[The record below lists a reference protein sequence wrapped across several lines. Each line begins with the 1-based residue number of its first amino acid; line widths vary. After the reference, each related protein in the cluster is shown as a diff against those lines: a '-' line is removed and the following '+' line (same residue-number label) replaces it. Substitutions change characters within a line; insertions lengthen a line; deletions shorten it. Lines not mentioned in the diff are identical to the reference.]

1 MRSVRYIFFDLLA
14 RFVFIVNDYITEYL
28 LINIS
33 NICISFN
40 NSTLFDTL
48 SLFRNNFIC
57 TTIFC
62 SDCLVSVITS
72 IINCIDWSTS
82 CILFRIFDDFSVFIF
97 IMNGYIS
104 KYFVINIDNTSSAFN
119 NLTAFLTLS
128 CFRINAIDLTISC
141 SNSSWFVI
149 CCIVVRTNFA
159 IWRIYNTWCN
169 SIALL
174 ILVIDNYVTIFFW
187 CIWNKVIVVGNIGI
201 AFDNFTFFCTLSSF
215 WIKTIFLTVNCRYCF
230 FPLIGC
236 IVVCSHF

>member
-14 RFVFIVNDYITEYL
+14 RFVFIVNDYISEYL
-28 LINIS
+28 FIYIS
-33 NICISFN
+33 NISIAFN
-40 NSTLFDTL
+40 DSTLFKSL
-48 SLFRNNFIC
+48 SLFRNNFIG

-62 SDCLVSVITS
+62 GNCLMSVITS
-72 IINCIDWSTS
+72 VINSIDCSTS
-82 CILFRIFDDFSVFIF
+82 CIFFRFFDYFSVFIF

-128 CFRINAIDLTISC
+128 CFRINAINLTISC

-169 SIALL
+169 SITFLV
-174 ILVIDNYVTIFFW
+174 LVINDNVTVFIWSWYVW
-187 CIWNKVIVVGNIGI
+187 YKVIVVGNIGI
-201 AFDNFTFFCTLSSF
+201 AFNNFTCFCTLSGF
-215 WIKTIFLTVNCRYCF
+215 QI
-230 FPLIGC
+230 
-236 IVVCSHF
+236 

>member
-14 RFVFIVNDYITEYL
+14 RFVFIVNDYISEYL
-28 LINIS
+28 FIYIS
-33 NICISFN
+33 NISIAFN
-40 NSTLFDTL
+40 DSTLFDTL

-72 IINCIDWSTS
+72 IINSIDWSTS
-82 CILFRIFDDFSVFIF
+82 CIFFRFFDNFAIFIF
-97 IMNGYIS
+97 IMNGYITNH
-104 KYFVINIDNTSSAFN
+104 FIINIDNTSSAFD

-128 CFRINAIDLTISC
+128 CFRINAINLTIGC

-169 SIALL
+169 SITFLV
-174 ILVIDNYVTIFFW
+174 LVINDNVTVFIWSWYVW
-187 CIWNKVIVVGNIGI
+187 YKVIVVGNIGI
-201 AFDNFTFFCTLSSF
+201 AFNNFTCFCTLSGF
-215 WIKTIFLTVNCRYCF
+215 QI
-230 FPLIGC
+230 
-236 IVVCSHF
+236 